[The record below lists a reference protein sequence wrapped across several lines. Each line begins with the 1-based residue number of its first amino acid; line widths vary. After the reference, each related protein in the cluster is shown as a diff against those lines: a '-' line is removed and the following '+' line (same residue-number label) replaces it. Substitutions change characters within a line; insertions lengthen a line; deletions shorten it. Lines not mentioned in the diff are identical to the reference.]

1 MLSQLQGIMHADDQK
16 VQPNPS
22 TELADTDEFDFEVEV
37 DEEDSDS
44 DDGNDNEFAPP
55 PAAASSSSTALV
67 AADSAFT
74 LARASTKLTVIR
86 SSHLA
91 DLQQTALS
99 GKACGCSLAVGKG
112 HKLCLDNFSKA
123 QLMEL
128 YCEAQGPVS
137 APWSKGQ
144 VLQDLHKKL

>member
-1 MLSQLQGIMHADDQK
+1 MLMIRRCNLTPVQNWQTQTSSTLRWRWTRRTATATTAMTTNSHHRQLLHLRRP
-16 VQPNPS
+16 QPWWQLTLPS
-22 TELADTDEFDFEVEV
+22 T
-37 DEEDSDS
+37 
-44 DDGNDNEFAPP
+44 
-55 PAAASSSSTALV
+55 
-67 AADSAFT
+67 AFT